1 MFSSVQVLLLST
13 GVLDALVA
21 ALVYMVFR
29 RENDRSAR
37 LWVFGSLLMAAG
49 MMLLVIRPHLPNVLA
64 FAVTN
69 FIMLYAMA
77 LYHDSFQSLARP
89 DYKAS
94 WIPLWLCIGDGLLI
108 WWLKAGGHQSLLSL
122 TAAVAWSLMHLW
134 MLISFARIRR
144 DIRNPYFTVF
154 QVLTAL
160 GLVVWLGR
168 VYLAAGFGISMATDA
183 TLINLISLV
192 STHAVLLAQQI
203 GYLVVRL
210 TDEQSKKQKIQE
222 LSESVEKMWSER
234 QTLLEARQQEREQL
248 LRDVHDGFGSK
259 LAAARMLAERGRLEA
274 NQFAEFLDEIT
285 ADLHLV
291 VDTLSHADITF
302 EEALADLRYR
312 LQRRMSAVPIHLHWD
327 IALGGLPPQNSRAIL
342 SQLRVVQ
349 EALNN
354 AMRHASPT
362 NIRVSARFDRS
373 IQELKISIT
382 DDGVG
387 LPNNYRRGQGI
398 NNMLARAREIGGVLA
413 LRAASPGTEV
423 LLSLPVREPAATPA
437 L

>member
-1 MFSSVQVLLLST
+1 
-13 GVLDALVA
+13 
-21 ALVYMVFR
+21 
-29 RENDRSAR
+29 
-37 LWVFGSLLMAAG
+37 
-49 MMLLVIRPHLPNVLA
+49 
-64 FAVTN
+64 
-69 FIMLYAMA
+69 
-77 LYHDSFQSLARP
+77 
-89 DYKAS
+89 
-94 WIPLWLCIGDGLLI
+94 
-108 WWLKAGGHQSLLSL
+108 
-122 TAAVAWSLMHLW
+122 
-134 MLISFARIRR
+134 
-144 DIRNPYFTVF
+144 
-154 QVLTAL
+154 
-160 GLVVWLGR
+160 
-168 VYLAAGFGISMATDA
+168 
-183 TLINLISLV
+183 
-192 STHAVLLAQQI
+192 
-203 GYLVVRL
+203 
-210 TDEQSKKQKIQE
+210 
-222 LSESVEKMWSER
+222 
-234 QTLLEARQQEREQL
+234 
-248 LRDVHDGFGSK
+248 
-259 LAAARMLAERGRLEA
+259 MLAERGRLEA